1 MDEEAEKFRQETAAV
16 RARGAAGRF
25 SDAMREQAVSYAM
38 RRQAEGATFDQ
49 VVAALGVSD
58 PTLRRWMATSKA
70 MATARRSK
78 RAAAAARTPK
88 LVPVQVR
95 AGATE
100 VANRPSTPGLTVVA
114 PGGYRVEGLDVAQA
128 VALLRGLS

>member
-1 MDEEAEKFRQETAAV
+1 MDEEAERFRQETSAV
-16 RARGAAGRF
+16 RARGAAGRY
-25 SDAMREQAVSYAM
+25 SEALQKQAVSYAV

-58 PTLRRWMATSKA
+58 PTLRRWMATNK
-70 MATARRSK
+70 
-78 RAAAAARTPK
+78 AAARQPKRSSPAARAAKPK
-88 LVPVQVR
+88 LIPVRV
-95 AGATE
+95 GASSAE
-100 VANRPSTPGLTVVA
+100 SASRPSGPGLTVVA